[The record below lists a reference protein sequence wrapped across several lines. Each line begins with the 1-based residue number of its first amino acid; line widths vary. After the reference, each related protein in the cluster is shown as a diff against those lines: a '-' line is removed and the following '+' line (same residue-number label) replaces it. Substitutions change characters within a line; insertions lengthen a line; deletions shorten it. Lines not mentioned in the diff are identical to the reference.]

1 MNVQSVI
8 DQLSRLGFSHPEA
21 RAYLALLCK
30 SPCTGYEVAK
40 NSGLSRGQIYETLVR
55 LESAG
60 AVQRTLDGKYLAL
73 PFREFAHDK
82 LATVREAIKE
92 VEQALPQLSET
103 RGEAA
108 LIVYG
113 YANVI
118 LRALEIVQGAARN
131 VFLACF
137 PPELEKLGPE
147 LVAAKQRG
155 VDVNVLSYG
164 ECDIDGL
171 DVVQHHGIFV
181 VRTGNGGRPFHVV
194 ADRHAGMMG
203 VVREI
208 EEATSALWSRNEYF
222 CTSVMKYV
230 AADMSIL
237 RIFESLSRSELA
249 RLKRK
254 LNTTADRI
262 GMVGVPGIVDDP
274 MELIDYW
281 RAS

>member
-1 MNVQSVI
+1 MNIEGVI
-8 DQLSRLGFSHPEA
+8 DQLSRLGFSQPEA
-21 RAYLALLCK
+21 RAYLALLGK
-30 SPCTGYEVAK
+30 SPATGYEVAK
-40 NSGLSRGQIYETLVR
+40 NSGLSRGQVYETLGR
-55 LESAG
+55 LEGVG
-60 AVQRTLDGKYLAL
+60 AVQRSLEGKYVAV

-82 LATVREAIKE
+82 LATVRDAIKE
-92 VEQALPQLSET
+92 VEQALPRLSET

-113 YANVI
+113 YANMV
-118 LRALEIVQGAARN
+118 LRALEIVHGARRN

-137 PPELEKLGPE
+137 PPELDKLADE
-147 LVAAKQRG
+147 LVAAKARG

-164 ECDIDGL
+164 DCHVAGL

-181 VRTGNGGRPFHVV
+181 VRTGNGGRSFHLV

-208 EEATSALWSRNEYF
+208 EEDTSALWSRNEYF

-237 RIFESLSRSELA
+237 RIFEALPRTELA
-249 RLKRK
+249 KLKRK

-262 GMVGVPGIVDDP
+262 GLVGVPGIVDDP
-274 MELIDYW
+274 VELIDYW

>member
-1 MNVQSVI
+1 MNVEGVI
-8 DQLSRLGFSHPEA
+8 EQLSRLGLSQPEA
-21 RAYLALLCK
+21 RAYLALLGK
-30 SPCTGYEVAK
+30 SPATGYEVAK
-40 NSGLSRGQIYETLVR
+40 NSGLSRGQVYETLGR
-55 LESAG
+55 LEAAG
-60 AVQRTLDGKYLAL
+60 AVQRSLDGKYVAV
-73 PFREFAHDK
+73 PFRELAHDK
-82 LATVREAIKE
+82 LATVRDAIKE
-92 VEQALPQLSET
+92 VEQALPRLSET

-108 LIVYG
+108 LIVRG
-113 YANVI
+113 YANLL
-118 LRALEIVQGAARN
+118 LRALEIVQGATRN

-137 PPELEKLGPE
+137 PPELDQLATE
-147 LVAAKQRG
+147 LLAAKARG

-164 ECDIDGL
+164 DCDVEGL
-171 DVVQHHGIFV
+171 EVVQHHGIFV
-181 VRTGNGGRPFHVV
+181 VRTGNGGRSFHVV

-208 EEATSALWSRNEYF
+208 EDDTSALWSRNEYF

-237 RIFESLSRSELA
+237 RIFEALPRAELA

-274 MELIDYW
+274 LELIAYW
-281 RAS
+281 QAS

>member
-1 MNVQSVI
+1 MNADAVI
-8 DQLSRLGFSHPEA
+8 EQLSRLGFSQPEA
-21 RAYLALLCK
+21 RAYLALLGK
-30 SPCTGYEVAK
+30 SPATGYEVAK
-40 NSGLSRGQIYETLVR
+40 NSGLSRGQVYETLGR
-55 LESAG
+55 LEGVG
-60 AVQRTLDGKYLAL
+60 AAQRTLDGKYVAV

-82 LATVREAIKE
+82 LATVRDAIKE

-113 YANVI
+113 YTNLV
-118 LRALEIVQGAARN
+118 LRALEILPGATRN

-137 PPELEKLGPE
+137 PPELDKLAAE
-147 LVAAKQRG
+147 LLAAKERG

-164 ECDIDGL
+164 DCEVPGL

-181 VRTGNGGRPFHVV
+181 VRTGNGGRSFHLV

-203 VVREI
+203 VVREV
-208 EEATSALWSRNEYF
+208 EEDTSALWSRNEYF

-237 RIFESLSRSELA
+237 RIFEALPRSELA

-254 LNTTADRI
+254 LSTTADRI

>member
-1 MNVQSVI
+1 MNLEGIV
-8 DQLSRLGFSHPEA
+8 DQLSRLGFSQPEA
-21 RAYLALLCK
+21 RAYLTLLGK
-30 SPCTGYEVAK
+30 SPATGYEVAK
-40 NSGLSRGQIYETLVR
+40 NSGLSRGQVYETLGR
-55 LESAG
+55 LEGLG
-60 AVQRTLDGKYLAL
+60 AVQRSLDGKYVAM

-82 LATVREAIKE
+82 LATVRDAIKE

-108 LIVYG
+108 LVVHG
-113 YANVI
+113 YTNMV
-118 LRALEIVQGAARN
+118 LRALEIVHGAARN

-137 PPELEKLGPE
+137 PPELDKLADE
-147 LVAAKQRG
+147 LIAAKARG

-164 ECDIDGL
+164 DCAVEGL

-181 VRTGNGGRPFHVV
+181 VRTGNGGRSFHLV

-203 VVREI
+203 VVREV
-208 EEATSALWSRNEYF
+208 EEDTSALWSRNEYF

-237 RIFESLSRSELA
+237 RIFEALPRTELV

-262 GMVGVPGIVDDP
+262 GLVGVPGIIDDP
-274 MELIDYW
+274 IELIDYW

>member
-1 MNVQSVI
+1 MNLEGVV
-8 DQLSRLGFSHPEA
+8 DQLSRLGFSQPEA
-21 RAYLALLCK
+21 RAYLALLGK
-30 SPCTGYEVAK
+30 SPATGYEVAK
-40 NSGLSRGQIYETLVR
+40 NSGLSRGQIYETLGR

-60 AVQRTLDGKYLAL
+60 AVQRTLDGKYLAV

-92 VEQALPQLSET
+92 VEQALPQLSDT

-113 YANVI
+113 YANLV
-118 LRALEIVQGAARN
+118 LRALEIVHGATRN

-137 PPELEKLGPE
+137 PPELEKLADE
-147 LVAAKQRG
+147 LIAAKERG
-155 VDVNVLSYG
+155 VDVNVLCYG
-164 ECDIDGL
+164 DCELPGL

-181 VRTGNGGRPFHVV
+181 VRTGNGGRSFHLV
-194 ADRHAGMMG
+194 ADRHASMMG

-208 EEATSALWSRNEYF
+208 EEDTSALWSRNEYF

-237 RIFESLSRSELA
+237 RIFEALPRSELT
-249 RLKRK
+249 RLKRQ

>member
-1 MNVQSVI
+1 MNLDGVI
-8 DQLSRLGFSHPEA
+8 DQLSRLGFSQPEA
-21 RAYLALLCK
+21 RAYLALLGK
-30 SPCTGYEVAK
+30 SPSTGYEVAK
-40 NSGLSRGQIYETLVR
+40 NSGLSRGQVYETLGR
-55 LESAG
+55 LDGAG
-60 AVQRTLDGKYLAL
+60 AVQRSLDGKYVAV

-82 LATVREAIKE
+82 LATVRDAIKE
-92 VEQALPQLSET
+92 VEQALPQLAET

-113 YANVI
+113 SANMV
-118 LRALEIVQGAARN
+118 LRALEIVHGARRN

-137 PPELEKLGPE
+137 PPELDRLADE
-147 LVAAKQRG
+147 LVAAKARG

-164 ECDIDGL
+164 DCDVAGL

-181 VRTGNGGRPFHVV
+181 VRTGNGGRSFHLV
-194 ADRHAGMMG
+194 ADRQASMMG

-208 EEATSALWSRNEYF
+208 EEDTSALWSRNEYF

-237 RIFESLSRSELA
+237 RIFEALPRAELA
-249 RLKRK
+249 KLKRK
-254 LNTTADRI
+254 LNSTADRI
-262 GMVGVPGIVDDP
+262 GLVGVPGIVDDP
-274 MELIDYW
+274 IELIDYW

>member
-1 MNVQSVI
+1 MNLDSVV
-8 DQLSRLGFSHPEA
+8 DQLSRLGFSQPEA
-21 RAYLALLCK
+21 RAYLALLGK
-30 SPCTGYEVAK
+30 SPATGYEVAK
-40 NSGLSRGQIYETLVR
+40 NSGLSRGQVYETLGR

-60 AVQRTLDGKYLAL
+60 AVQRTLDGKYLVV
-73 PFREFAHDK
+73 PFRELAHDK
-82 LATVREAIKE
+82 LATVRDAIKE
-92 VEQALPQLSET
+92 VEQALPRLSET

-108 LIVYG
+108 LMVYG
-113 YANVI
+113 YANLV
-118 LRALEIVQGAARN
+118 LRALEIVRN
-131 VFLACF
+131 ASRNLFLACF
-137 PPELEKLGPE
+137 PPELDKLAEE
-147 LVAAKQRG
+147 LLAAKDRG

-164 ECDIDGL
+164 ECDVEGL

-181 VRTGNGGRPFHVV
+181 VRTGNGGRSFHLV
-194 ADRHAGMMG
+194 ADRHASIMG
-203 VVREI
+203 VVREV
-208 EEATSALWSRNEYF
+208 EEETNALWSRNEYF

-237 RIFESLSRSELA
+237 RIFEALPRSELA

-281 RAS
+281 QAS